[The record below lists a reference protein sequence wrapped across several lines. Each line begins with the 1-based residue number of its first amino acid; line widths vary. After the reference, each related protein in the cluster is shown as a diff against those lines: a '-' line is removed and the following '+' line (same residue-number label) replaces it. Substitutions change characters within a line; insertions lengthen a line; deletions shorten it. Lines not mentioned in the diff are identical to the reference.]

1 MNNKGFKITLHDGRV
16 IDKYFAT
23 LQDAIKELGLK
34 NIKKADEVT
43 IKKSSA
49 AVAPSKDSALVISMR
64 SEEDLQLSLTCGY
77 AVTYNCPSYK
87 RIFPGM
93 KYFETSENSVLEAE
107 IVKLAKYD
115 SMVHHHW
122 KGPGFKPD
130 KTWKWAIFHINAQ
143 MITRA
148 DAEAKYGKISGV
160 QGGIGYL
167 NLSKKSNDL

>member
-64 SEEDLQLSLTCGY
+64 SEEDLQLSLSCGY
-77 AVTYNCPSYK
+77 AVTYNCPASS

-93 KYFETSENSVLEAE
+93 KYFETSENTVLEGE

-115 SMVHHHW
+115 SLVHHHW
-122 KGPGFKPD
+122 KGLGFKPS
-130 KTWKWAIFHINAQ
+130 KTWKWAIFHKNSKI
-143 MITRA
+143 ISREE
-148 DAEAKYGKISGV
+148 AESI
-160 QGGIGYL
+160 
-167 NLSKKSNDL
+167 